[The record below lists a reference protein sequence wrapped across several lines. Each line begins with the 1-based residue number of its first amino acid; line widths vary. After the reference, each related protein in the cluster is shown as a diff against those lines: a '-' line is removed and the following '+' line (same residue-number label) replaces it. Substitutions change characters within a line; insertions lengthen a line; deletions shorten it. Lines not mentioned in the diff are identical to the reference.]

1 MGSCNNLLTRL
12 RTKSPR
18 HGERSVY
25 VHIGGVYVRTNI
37 HNVGK
42 CMCLRTQVDIWGWVG
57 GFKIIFAPDNS
68 IL

>member
-25 VHIGGVYVRTNI
+25 VHTGGVYVRTNV
-37 HNVGK
+37 HTLGK
-42 CMCLRTQVDIWGWVG
+42 GTQVDIWGLLRGWVG
-57 GFKIIFAPDNS
+57 GFKIIFAP
-68 IL
+68 